1 VSHQAAA
8 AKRRRSAS
16 QPKREF
22 VVKKAFNKLIF
33 SRFYLLSQGIVPGPL
48 ALWKIHDFPYS
59 ITQNP
64 LYCIDSIA
72 GVVSPVMTKRHV
84 RPVIPNGPEHRKNK
98 NIRGDSN
105 VAQSSEVIR

>member
-33 SRFYLLSQGIVPGPL
+33 SRFYLLSQGIVPGPTGIMENSRFSMPDHAISL
-48 ALWKIHDFPYS
+48 ELH
-59 ITQNP
+59 
-64 LYCIDSIA
+64 
-72 GVVSPVMTKRHV
+72 
-84 RPVIPNGPEHRKNK
+84 
-98 NIRGDSN
+98 
-105 VAQSSEVIR
+105 